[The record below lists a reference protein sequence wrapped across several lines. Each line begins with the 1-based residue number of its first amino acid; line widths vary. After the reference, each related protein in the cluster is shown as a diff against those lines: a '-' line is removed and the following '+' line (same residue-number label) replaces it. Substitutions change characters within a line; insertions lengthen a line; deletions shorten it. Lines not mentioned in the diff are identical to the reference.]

1 MAVRQT
7 EDAAAAIADQ
17 LRSTR
22 VLAEE
27 PEAKEDRSFSGV
39 PKLYDTV
46 MLSNDA
52 QDRYG
57 PLRNGVRGLRDG
69 KWMTLVGL
77 RHEGVLSKSPE
88 HDVDMD
94 EWDGSH

>member
-22 VLAEE
+22 ALTEE
-27 PEAKEDRSFSGV
+27 PEAKEDRSFAGV

-57 PLRNGVRGLRDG
+57 PLRNGVRGLEQG
-69 KWMTLVGL
+69 KAWQDMIYINMN
-77 RHEGVLSKSPE
+77 ESKI
-88 HDVDMD
+88 VCNTV
-94 EWDGSH
+94 